1 VITKKEKSFAAM
13 KKDTKHTVKDTENI
27 SKQNLSISRF
37 VIIYL
42 VLMGIFFLLLWV
54 KPIQNFIDVNGFYT
68 RHVVSATTKILGI
81 IGIPCTQQGSIIA
94 LPSIALD
101 VKFGCNGLEAVMI
114 YSVAILAYPADWKK
128 KLVGI
133 VSGFFFLQ
141 IVNLLRIVFLAY
153 SGIHFKSIFEYI
165 HIYVA
170 QGIMIVISLGIFFVY
185 LNYAKNSAHQQVFD
199 P

>member
-1 VITKKEKSFAAM
+1 MKKEKGFAAM
-13 KKDTKHTVKDTENI
+13 KKDIRHTVKAAANV

-37 VIIYL
+37 VITYL
-42 VLMGIFFLLLWV
+42 LLMGIFFLLLWV
-54 KPIQNFIDVNGFYT
+54 KPIQNIIDVNGFYT
-68 RHVVSATTKILGI
+68 IYVVSATAKILGI

-114 YSVAILAYPADWKK
+114 YAIAILAYPADWKR
-128 KLVGI
+128 KLIGI
-133 VSGFFFLQ
+133 VAGFFFLQ

-165 HIYVA
+165 HIYIA
-170 QGIMIVISLGIFFVY
+170 QGIMIVISLGIFFIY
-185 LNYAKNSAHQQVFD
+185 LNYVKKSATQ
-199 P
+199 

>member
-1 VITKKEKSFAAM
+1 M
-13 KKDTKHTVKDTENI
+13 KKNITANVKETGNI

-37 VIIYL
+37 VITYL

-54 KPIQNFIDVNGFYT
+54 KPIQNIIDLNGSYT
-68 RHVVSATTKILGI
+68 RYLVSATTKILGI
-81 IGIPCTQQGSIIA
+81 IGIPSTQQGSIIA

-128 KLVGI
+128 KLAGI
-133 VSGFFFLQ
+133 VSGFIFLQ
-141 IVNLLRIVFLAY
+141 TINLLRIVFLAY
-153 SGIHFKSIFEYI
+153 SAIHFKSIFEYI

-170 QGIMIVISLGIFFVY
+170 QGIMIVVSLGIFFIY
-185 LNYAKNSAHQQVFD
+185 LNFTKNNAHQ
-199 P
+199 

>member
-1 VITKKEKSFAAM
+1 MKKEESFAAM
-13 KKDTKHTVKDTENI
+13 KKDIRHTVKAAANV
-27 SKQNLSISRF
+27 SSQNLSISRF
-37 VIIYL
+37 VITYL

-54 KPIQNFIDVNGFYT
+54 KPIQNIIDVNGFYT
-68 RHVVSATTKILGI
+68 IHVVSTVAKILGI

-114 YSVAILAYPADWKK
+114 YAIAILAYPADWKR
-128 KLVGI
+128 KLIGI
-133 VSGFFFLQ
+133 VAGFIFLQ

-165 HIYVA
+165 HIYIA
-170 QGIMIVISLGIFFVY
+170 QGLMIVISLGIFFIY
-185 LNYAKNSAHQQVFD
+185 LNYVKNSATQ
-199 P
+199 